1 MTYSEYHRHSRALGF
16 GFREE
21 FIIIFLLI
29 AAVFFEGIGITM
41 FLPIVE
47 FIQRG
52 DQLDQLASESRLWRT
67 IITVYG
73 TFGIPV
79 NLPTLITASF
89 LCILIRQIFSYAR
102 QIYMNKVRFMTEERV
117 RNKIFRLYLNVES
130 GYLDE
135 EKPGALV
142 NSCTTELSLA
152 LQSVLAPLKLFAQVF
167 LAAFYIVLLLALT
180 GPITVI
186 AIFVLGI
193 TAYFLKK
200 LLIKTSGVGVDVATA
215 NEAFAAYLVER
226 LDFVRLIRISAN
238 EKYEINGM
246 ENITAFQRNRLI
258 KINRF
263 LAQVNVLM
271 EPIGLAVGMAVLYFG
286 TTYFELRL
294 EEVIVFAFIAIVR
307 LLPTAKEMMATGQLT
322 LAYQPSLFSLVSK
335 LDALFKA
342 REIREGVLPFTALTH
357 AIQFQ
362 NVNFTYPSRKN
373 KKALTKLNIVFPA
386 CKMTALVGP
395 SGAGKSTIIDLLPR
409 LREPT
414 SGEIFFDGQNID
426 QLEITSLRNSI
437 AYLSQT
443 ALVLNTTITD
453 HIRYGNIKASDEEV
467 REAAALAQAHDFI
480 DALPEKYNTILG
492 QRGIKLSGGQRQR
505 LDLARVLLQKAPI
518 LILDEPTSN
527 LDAES
532 EMLFRRALMTIRK
545 QLSTTIIIV
554 AHRLSTILD
563 ADQIV
568 VLLDGQVDATGTH
581 DEVTESSD
589 WYRSAFN
596 TQSISNT
603 KPSTSKFLANP

>member
-1 MTYSEYHRHSRALGF
+1 MTYREYHRHSRALGF

-21 FIIIFLLI
+21 FTIIFLLV

-52 DQLDQLASESRLWRT
+52 DQLDQLASESRLWHT
-67 IITVYG
+67 IINVYG
-73 TFGIPV
+73 KLGLPV
-79 NLPTLITASF
+79 NLPSLISASF
-89 LCILIRQIFSYAR
+89 LCILIRQVFSYAR
-102 QIYMNKVRFMTEERV
+102 QVYMAKVRFITEEGV
-117 RNKIFRLYLNVES
+117 RNKVFHLYLQAEAAH
-130 GYLDE
+130 LDE
-135 EKPGALV
+135 EKPGELV

-152 LQSVLAPLKLFAQVF
+152 LQSILAPLNLFAQVF
-167 LAAFYIVLLLALT
+167 LAVFYIVLLWALT
-180 GPITVI
+180 GPITVF

-193 TAYFLKK
+193 TAYLLKK
-200 LLIKTSGVGVDVATA
+200 LLTNTSGVGVDVASA
-215 NEAFAAYLVER
+215 NEKFSSYLVER
-226 LDFVRLIRISAN
+226 LDFVRLIRLSAN
-238 EKYEINGM
+238 EKPEIDGM
-246 ENITAFQRNRLI
+246 EKITAFQRNRMI

-263 LAQVNVLM
+263 LAKVSVLM
-271 EPIGLAVGMAVLYFG
+271 EPICLAIGMAVLYFG

-307 LLPTAKEMMATGQLT
+307 LLPTAKEMMTTGQTT
-322 LAYQPSLFSLVSK
+322 LAYQPSLFSLVGK
-335 LDALFKA
+335 LEALSNA
-342 REIREGVLPFTALTH
+342 REIRGGVSPFTVLTH
-357 AIQFQ
+357 AIRFQ
-362 NVNFTYPSRKN
+362 DVSFTYPSRKN
-373 KKALTKLNIVFPA
+373 KKAVEKLNIDFPA

-414 SGEIFFDGQNID
+414 SGQILFDDQNLN

-443 ALVLNTTITD
+443 TLVLNTTITD
-453 HIRYGNIKASDEEV
+453 HIRYGNSKASDEAV
-467 REAAALAQAHDFI
+467 REAAQLAQAHDFI
-480 DALPEKYNTILG
+480 EALPEKYNTLLG
-492 QRGIKLSGGQRQR
+492 QRGVKLSGGQRQR
-505 LDLARVLLQKAPI
+505 LDLARALLQKAPV

-532 EMLFRRALMTIRK
+532 EMLFRSALMEIR
-545 QLSTTIIIV
+545 QQHSTTIIIV

-568 VLLDGQVDATGTH
+568 VLLNGQIDAVGTH

-589 WYRSAFN
+589 WYRSAFS
-596 TQSISNT
+596 TQSISDT
-603 KPSTSKFLANP
+603 KPSTPKSLESA

>member
-1 MTYSEYHRHSRALGF
+1 MTYREYHRHSRALGF

-52 DQLDQLASESRLWRT
+52 HQLDQLASESRLWRS
-67 IITVYG
+67 IIAIYG

-102 QIYMNKVRFMTEERV
+102 QVYMAKVQFMTEERV

-142 NSCTTELSLA
+142 NSSTTELSLA

-167 LAAFYIVLLLALT
+167 LAVFYIVLLLALT

-342 REIREGVLPFTALTH
+342 REIRDGVLPFTSLTH

-362 NVNFTYPSRKN
+362 DVSFTYPSRKN
-373 KKALTKLNIVFPA
+373 KKALTNLDIVFPA

-414 SGEIFFDGQNID
+414 SGEISFDDQNID

-443 ALVLNTTITD
+443 TLVLNTSITD
-453 HIRYGNIKASDEEV
+453 HIRYGNVKASDEEV

-480 DALPEKYNTILG
+480 EALPEKYNTILG

-545 QLSTTIIIV
+545 QHSTTIIIV

-568 VLLDGQVDATGTH
+568 VLLDGQVDAVGTH
-581 DEVTESSD
+581 DEVSESSD

-596 TQSISNT
+596 TQSISDT
-603 KPSTSKFLANP
+603 KYSTSNFLANP